1 MTRKRLPTIPDPSS
15 PALPAA
21 VTSTVGFLMR
31 EAASRFRVRVERMLF
46 EFHLRPQQLLMLI
59 TLRDEGPMSQLALGQ
74 RLGMDRTTT
83 MQSAQALADAGYID
97 RQDDPDDRRVYR
109 LTLTSQ
115 GRRLAATLEG
125 RLKKIDQ
132 ELLAPLSVEDR
143 ARFLAQLHAI
153 VDCH

>member
-1 MTRKRLPTIPDPSS
+1 MTRKRLPTVPDPSA

-132 ELLAPLSVEDR
+132 ELLAPLSAEDR

>member
-1 MTRKRLPTIPDPSS
+1 
-15 PALPAA
+15 
-21 VTSTVGFLMR
+21 
-31 EAASRFRVRVERMLF
+31 
-46 EFHLRPQQLLMLI
+46 
-59 TLRDEGPMSQLALGQ
+59 MSQLALGQ

-132 ELLAPLSVEDR
+132 ELLAPLSAEDR
-143 ARFLAQLHAI
+143 ARFLAQLHSI